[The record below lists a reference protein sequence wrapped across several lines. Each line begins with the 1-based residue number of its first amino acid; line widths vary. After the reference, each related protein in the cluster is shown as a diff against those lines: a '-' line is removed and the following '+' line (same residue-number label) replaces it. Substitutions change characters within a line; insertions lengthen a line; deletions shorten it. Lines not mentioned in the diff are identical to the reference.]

1 MRTGSIAFRVA
12 GAAAVLVMAP
22 ATAAF
27 AGSSV
32 KATVSPAATAPG
44 GEVEIRVV
52 GCRDRSGG
60 ARSEAF
66 ATEAALSPNGR
77 DGWLVG
83 KARIRSDVKPG
94 TYDVRVRCDL
104 SEHPRA
110 GSVDVTRHH
119 SKPHPPP
126 EPAPSKTSRHD
137 EPGPS
142 HPAAPRPSA
151 PQPHASPVAPV
162 QAGGGGTAVL
172 AAPVS
177 TVDADETGPSTSQTV
192 TGLVLAGAAAVAV
205 AVRSSRRRRRTD
217 SD

>member
-1 MRTGSIAFRVA
+1 MRTGFIAFRVA
-12 GAAAVLVMAP
+12 GVAAVLAMAP

-32 KATVSPAATAPG
+32 QATVSPAAIAPG

-66 ATEAALSPNGR
+66 ATEAALSPKGR
-77 DGWLVG
+77 DGWLAG
-83 KARIRSDVKPG
+83 TARIRSDAKPG

-104 SEHPRA
+104 REHRGT

-119 SKPHPPP
+119 SKPHPP
-126 EPAPSKTSRHD
+126 EPAPSKSFGHD
-137 EPGPS
+137 EPGPP
-142 HPAAPRPSA
+142 HPPPTHPSA
-151 PQPHASPVAPV
+151 SGTHASPVAPV
-162 QAGGGGTAVL
+162 QAGGGGAAAVL

-177 TVDADETGPSTSQTV
+177 TVDVDETGPSTSQTV
-192 TGLVLAGAAAVAV
+192 TGLVLAGAAAIAV
-205 AVRSSRRRRRTD
+205 AVRSSRRRRRTR

>member
-1 MRTGSIAFRVA
+1 MRTGSIAFRAA
-12 GAAAVLVMAP
+12 GVAAVLVMTP

-32 KATVSPAATAPG
+32 KATVSPAAIAPG
-44 GEVEIRVV
+44 GVVEIRVV

-60 ARSEAF
+60 AWSDAF
-66 ATEAALSPNGR
+66 AKEAALVAKGE

-83 KARIRSDVKPG
+83 KAKVSPDAKPG
-94 TYDVRVRCDL
+94 SYGITVRCDMR
-104 SEHPRA
+104 EHRGA

-119 SKPHPPP
+119 SRPHQPD
-126 EPAPSKTSRHD
+126 PAPTKTSRHD
-137 EPGPS
+137 EPGAP
-142 HPAAPRPSA
+142 HPPEPHPSA
-151 PQPHASPVAPV
+151 PQTHASPVAPV

-192 TGLVLAGAAAVAV
+192 TGLVLAGVAAIAV
-205 AVRSSRRRRRTD
+205 AVRSSRRRRRTGTD
-217 SD
+217 

>member
-1 MRTGSIAFRVA
+1 MRTGSIAFRAA
-12 GAAAVLVMAP
+12 GAAALLVMAP

-32 KATVSPAATAPG
+32 KATVSPAAIAPG

-66 ATEAALSPNGR
+66 TTEAALSPKGR

-104 SEHPRA
+104 REHRGA
-110 GSVDVTRHH
+110 GSADVTRHH
-119 SKPHPPP
+119 SKPHPP
-126 EPAPSKTSRHD
+126 EPAPSKTSGHD
-137 EPGPS
+137 EPDSS
-142 HPAAPRPSA
+142 HPSA
-151 PQPHASPVAPV
+151 PHPSTPQTHASPVAPV

-192 TGLVLAGAAAVAV
+192 TGLVLAGAAAIAV
-205 AVRSSRRRRRTD
+205 AVRSSRRRRRTR

>member
-1 MRTGSIAFRVA
+1 
-12 GAAAVLVMAP
+12 MAP

-32 KATVSPAATAPG
+32 KATVSPAAIAPG

-60 ARSEAF
+60 ARSDAF
-66 ATEAALSPNGR
+66 ATEAALSPKGHY
-77 DGWLVG
+77 GWLVG
-83 KARIRSDVKPG
+83 RARIRSDVKPG

-104 SEHPRA
+104 REHRRA

-119 SKPHPPP
+119 SKPHPP
-126 EPAPSKTSRHD
+126 EPAPSKTFRHD
-137 EPGPS
+137 EPGPP
-142 HPAAPRPSA
+142 HPSA
-151 PQPHASPVAPV
+151 PQTHASPVAPV
-162 QAGGGGTAVL
+162 QAGGGGAAVL

-177 TVDADETGPSTSQTV
+177 TVDADETGPSTSQAV
-192 TGLVLAGAAAVAV
+192 TGLVLAGTAAVAV